1 MENFNLLLHKKRVIN
16 IITKDSKT
24 TYEIKS
30 LSKKDKE
37 KKEVGRKNELEDF
50 KFQNIDWNELK
61 QRQIDHVKLIC
72 SEISVPME
80 LSPDYRLAVGLGNS
94 SIYETSIT
102 LHHIYGFPYIPA
114 SAIKGVLRNFVIN
127 EFFQLS
133 KEELKVT
140 KKEDIGTKKEQK
152 ALKTSVEFCRIF
164 GCPDK
169 NARKNSEGKAT
180 SWIGDVIFFDSFPTQ
195 APNIEMDIMTVH
207 YPKYYGEG
215 TQPPADWQN
224 PNPIPF
230 LTVKDNP
237 KKNKY
242 NKFQFIIGLRKGVKN
257 DEIVLGDEKGTILS
271 VASALLFEALTQ
283 HGIGAKTAIGY
294 GYFQ

>member
-1 MENFNLLLHKKRVIN
+1 MENFNLLLHKAKNVVDR
-16 IITKDSKT
+16 KT
-24 TYEIKS
+24 FEIKS
-30 LSKKDKE
+30 LSKKGSDKRE
-37 KKEVGRKNELEDF
+37 IGRKDELEGFSFSKIDF
-50 KFQNIDWNELK
+50 TALK
-61 QRQIDHVKLIC
+61 QRQIDHANLLC
-72 SEISVPME
+72 SEVSIPME

-94 SIYETSIT
+94 SIYETSIS

-133 KEELKVT
+133 KEELEAT

-169 NARKNSEGKAT
+169 NARKNSEDKAT
-180 SWIGDVIFFDSFPTQ
+180 SWIGDILFFDSFPTV

-215 TQPPADWQN
+215 NSLPPADWQN

-230 LTVKDNP
+230 LTVKDNS

-257 DEIVLGDEKGTILS
+257 DEIVLGDKKGTLLS
-271 VASALLFEALTQ
+271 VVSSLLFDALTQ
-283 HGIGAKTAIGY
+283 HGIGAKTAVGY